1 MRRPLVLIAALLT
14 SFATLAVSPSR
25 GAAAA
30 GGWALASF
38 DPLPALIAGE
48 PADITFRVLQH
59 GVHPIRPAD
68 WPHLDLRIVVHAD
81 GASTSFPAGAAG
93 ADDGRFRAAIA
104 VPTTESVALEV
115 VWTGGLTLHQE
126 PIEVPV
132 STASSAGTTG
142 PGWLP
147 GALGAVGVAAAAVAA
162 LELLRGRA
170 GRPGRRQR
178 VAMG

>member
-1 MRRPLVLIAALLT
+1 MRRPLVLLAALLT
-14 SFATLAVSPSR
+14 SVATLSMSPTR

-38 DPLPALIAGE
+38 DPLPALVAGE

-81 GASTSFPAGAAG
+81 GASTSFSAGAAG
-93 ADDGRFRAAIA
+93 AGDGRFRAAIA

-132 STASSAGTTG
+132 SAPSSTGTTG

-162 LELLRGRA
+162 LELLRGR
-170 GRPGRRQR
+170 PGHRQR